1 MLYLINSMEKQLVEI
16 DIKEL
21 SKEIEEICLGK
32 NGFIDIQEAIIS
44 FFEIKKKIK
53 EETNV

>member
-1 MLYLINSMEKQLVEI
+1 MEKQLVEI